1 LRTLSL
7 LDYSSSQLSP
17 TPPQNY
23 NSNPPT
29 PLPSPLL
36 IADPNYRL
44 IQQKYLTAPATPA
57 QTASPKPM
65 SRSSS
70 TQSSLSDVSVPSG
83 AMLKNW
89 RSMERAMT
97 DNGRVLISLSIEKLE
112 IRDKS
117 VLRIILNKLKI
128 SSRISSI
135 GSPFTNI
142 SFDGFSV
149 NDNLMASGGLRIWID
164 GNISSDKSR
173 VFCLMPPIS
182 IRFDPKFAAIVE
194 KYLLEIIEVLKP
206 LNRSPSTTTNQVIE
220 FLQVSSMQLELHAKE
235 MLGVLALDKAMIN
248 LTRSS
253 VYKSDGV
260 VDAISSLMSQY
271 REEVVGQWLS
281 LLMRLD
287 VSIGRPVSA
296 ARKIIG
302 GITDLFSSNS

>member
-1 LRTLSL
+1 
-7 LDYSSSQLSP
+7 
-17 TPPQNY
+17 
-23 NSNPPT
+23 
-29 PLPSPLL
+29 
-36 IADPNYRL
+36 
-44 IQQKYLTAPATPA
+44 
-57 QTASPKPM
+57 
-65 SRSSS
+65 
-70 TQSSLSDVSVPSG
+70 
-83 AMLKNW
+83 
-89 RSMERAMT
+89 MT
-97 DNGRVLISLSIEKLE
+97 DNGKVLISVSIEKLG

-117 VLRIILNKLKI
+117 VLKISLDKLKV

-164 GNISSDKSR
+164 GSISSDKAR

-182 IRFDPKFAAIVE
+182 IRFDPKFAAIIE
-194 KYLLEIIEVLKP
+194 AYMLEIIEVLKP
-206 LNRSPSTTTNQVIE
+206 LTNNRSSSTTQVIE

-253 VYKSDGV
+253 VYKSNGV
-260 VDAISSLMSQY
+260 VDAMNSLMAQY

-287 VSIGRPVSA
+287 VSIGRPVST

-302 GITDLFSSNS
+302 GITDLFSTNS